1 MLLSK
6 TSEYGI
12 RAMLHLAGIGG
23 NEYVSVKKISE
34 TLDISFHFLTKIFQQ
49 LAKSNLIDSYRGP
62 NGGVRISGSPGQ
74 ITVRA
79 VVTALDGEDLFSK
92 CVLGLPGCTK
102 DHPCPLHNNWITS
115 RSAIEQMMSE
125 KTLEDVGADLRAG
138 GYRLKA
144 GALWEED

>member
-23 NEYVSVKKISE
+23 REYVSVKRISE

-49 LAKSNLIDSYRGP
+49 LARAGLISSYRGP
-62 NGGVRISGSPGQ
+62 NGGVRLEGDAKT
-74 ITVRA
+74 ITLRA
-79 VVTALDGEDLFSK
+79 VVIALDGPDLFTK
-92 CVLGLPGCTK
+92 CVLGLPGCTE
-102 DHPCPLHNNWITS
+102 DRPCPLHDHWATS
-115 RSAIEQMMSE
+115 RSEIENMLGE
-125 KTLEDVGADLRAG
+125 KSLDEVGQDLRSG

-144 GALWEED
+144 GAEWTGS